1 MAILS
6 KIREKSVF
14 LIVVVG
20 LALFAFVLDP
30 STLQDFFSSSKVNVV
45 GEVNGESI
53 TRQEYAAA
61 LDAYRTNTQN
71 RVSDMQAA
79 RTVWDNLLRNKIY
92 TYQLEEAGITIG
104 ENDIWEEILR
114 QRFVQDNPDFKNEL
128 GIFDENKLKLFIR
141 EMQEDQDQT
150 RWQSW
155 QEYLKNLETNLKRNT
170 YNNLVNAGLGASLKE
185 GKYEYEEDNTF
196 LSSDFVYIPFTS
208 VADSLVKIEK
218 SEIEAYVKD
227 HPNDFQVEASRDIS
241 YVTFDIK
248 ATDSDKDAIKAE
260 VAKVI
265 DDTVDRNQL
274 TIPGFQNAT
283 DYQDFFDEFES
294 DLPFA
299 EEYKMKAQ
307 LPEAIKEQMEN
318 TKEGDIVGPYED
330 RDFFKLMKVIEIV
343 KRPDSVKASHIL
355 IPFVGSGGA
364 DATTTKTE
372 EEAKK
377 SADSILKLV
386 RRDKKKFAEIADE
399 LNKNQGNR
407 KGGDLGWIMYSNLFN
422 PRADKN
428 LATAIFDSKE
438 GTVDV
443 VKSGAGFHVYRIDE
457 KRNVQN
463 GYKVVTYGKQILPSQ
478 QTQQDVYREVENF
491 LLELGGDGNKFY
503 DAAKAKEYKIKPAV
517 GLKILEERVPG
528 VAGTNREVVTWS
540 FDKETSV
547 GDFKR
552 FDIDNGYLVA
562 FLTGRTEKGLLSA
575 AKASGRVRPLLANQK
590 KAELIKEKMT
600 GSTLNDIAVA
610 NKVTVRKMNDVSL
623 KSPSIPGVGLDAKV
637 VGAMFYAKENQLYNK
652 VEGLRGVFA
661 FVVTKKEAPTVLS
674 SYEPNRNQLAQERKN
689 LTVKIF
695 EALKETSE
703 IEDDRAFFHG
713 VNQ

>member
-61 LDAYRTNTQN
+61 LDAYRTNTQS

-104 ENDIWEEILR
+104 ENDIWEEIIR
-114 QRFVQDNPDFKNEL
+114 QPFVQNNPEFKNEL
-128 GIFDENKLKLFIR
+128 GIFDEDKLKLFIL
-141 EMQEDQDQT
+141 EMQEAQDQS

-155 QEYLKNLETNLKRNT
+155 QDYLKTLETNLKRDT

-185 GKYEYEEDNTF
+185 GRYEYEEDNTF
-196 LSSDFVYIPFTS
+196 LSGDFVHIPFS
-208 VADSLVKIEK
+208 SIPDSIVRLDK

-227 HPNDFQVEASRDIS
+227 HPNDFQVEASRDLS
-241 YVTFDIK
+241 YLTFEIK
-248 ATDSDKDAIKAE
+248 ATQEDKDTIKAN

-265 DDTVDRNQL
+265 EDAVDRNQL
-274 TIPGFQNAT
+274 TIPGFKNAT

-294 DLPFA
+294 DLPFR
-299 EEYKMKAQ
+299 EEYRMKAQ
-307 LPEAIKEQMEN
+307 LPASVAEQIASS
-318 TKEGDIVGPYED
+318 KEGDIVGPYED
-330 RDFFKLMKVIEIV
+330 RNFYKLTKIVEVV

-355 IPFVGSGGA
+355 IPFVGSAVA
-364 DATTTKTE
+364 DATTTQTE

-386 RRDKKKFAEIADE
+386 RRNKKKFAEIADAY
-399 LNKNQGNR
+399 NKNPR
-407 KGGDLGWIMYSNLFN
+407 AKEGGDLGWIGFPNAFAT
-422 PRADKN
+422 RADKS
-428 LATAIFDSKE
+428 LAMALFDNKAGE
-438 GTVDV
+438 LGV
-443 VKSGAGFHVYRIDE
+443 VTSPAGVHVYRIDE
-457 KRNVQN
+457 QKNKQN
-463 GYKVVTYGKQILPSQ
+463 SFKIVTYGKEILPSEKTGQ
-478 QTQQDVYREVENF
+478 EIYREVENF
-491 LLELGGDGNKFY
+491 LLELAGDGKTFY
-503 DAAKAKEYKIKPAV
+503 DVARQKGYKTKPAI
-517 GLKILEERVPG
+517 GLKILEEKIPG
-528 VAGTNREVVTWS
+528 VAGTNRQVVTWA
-540 FDKETSV
+540 FDKESSV

-552 FDIDNGYLVA
+552 FDMDNGYIVA
-562 FLTGRTEKGLLSA
+562 LLTGKTEEGLMSA
-575 AKASGRVRPLLANQK
+575 AKASGRVRPILMNQK
-590 KAELIKEKMT
+590 KAEIIKAKMT
-600 GSTLNDIAVA
+600 GATLNDIAVA

-623 KSPSIPGVGLDAKV
+623 KSPSIPGVGSDAKV
-637 VGAMFYAKENQLYNK
+637 VGAMYYAKENELYNK
-652 VEGLRGVFA
+652 VEGARGVFA
-661 FVVTKKEAPTVLS
+661 FVITKKESPTALS
-674 SYEPNRNQLAQERKN
+674 NYEPNRNQLAQERKN
-689 LTVKIF
+689 MTVKIF
-695 EALKETSE
+695 DALKETSD
-703 IEDDRAFFHG
+703 IQDDRAYYHG

>member
-45 GEVNGESI
+45 GEVNGETI

-61 LDAYRTNTQN
+61 LDAYRTNSQN
-71 RVSDMQAA
+71 RTSDMQAA
-79 RTVWDNLLRNKIY
+79 KTVWENLLRNKIY

-104 ENDIWEEILR
+104 ENDIWEEIVS
-114 QRFVQDNPDFKNEL
+114 QPFVQNNPEFKNEL
-128 GIFDENKLKLFIR
+128 GIFDEDKLKLFIR
-141 EMQEDQDQT
+141 DMQEAEDQS
-150 RWQSW
+150 RWKSW
-155 QEYLKNLETNLKRNT
+155 QEYLKTLETNLKRDT

-185 GKYEYEEDNTF
+185 GRYEYEEDNTF
-196 LSSDFVYIPFTS
+196 LSADFVYIPYTS
-208 VADSLVKIEK
+208 VPDSIVKLDK
-218 SEIEAYVKD
+218 SEIDAYVKD
-227 HPNDFQVEASRDIS
+227 HPKRFQVEASRDIS

-248 ATDSDKDAIKAE
+248 ATQADKDAIKAE

-265 DDTVDRNQL
+265 DDSVDRNQL
-274 TIPGFQNAT
+274 TILGFKNT
-283 DYQDFFDEFES
+283 KNYQDFFDEFES
-294 DLPFA
+294 DLPYR
-299 EEYKMKAQ
+299 EEFRMKSQ
-307 LPEAIKEQMEN
+307 LPASIADQIVN
-318 TKEGDIVGPYED
+318 SKEGDIVGPYED
-330 RDFFKLMKVIEIV
+330 RNFFKLTKVEEIV
-343 KRPDSVKASHIL
+343 KRPDSVKASHIM
-355 IPFVGSGGA
+355 IPYVGSAAA

-386 RRDKKKFAEIADE
+386 RRNKKKFAEIADA
-399 LNKNQGNR
+399 LNKNPR
-407 KGGDLGWIMYSNLFN
+407 AKKGGDLGWVAFRNAFTT
-422 PRADKN
+422 RADKS
-428 LATAIFDSKE
+428 LAEAIFDNKE
-438 GTVDV
+438 GELGV
-443 VKSGAGFHVYRIDE
+443 VKSPAGFHVYRIDE
-457 KRNVQN
+457 QKNPQN
-463 GYKVVTYGKQILPSQ
+463 SFKIITYGKQILPSEE
-478 QTQQDVYREVENF
+478 TQQEIYREVENF
-491 LLELGGDGNKFY
+491 LLKLAGDGNTFY
-503 DAAKAKEYKIKPAV
+503 DVAREKGYKTKPAI
-517 GLKILEERVPG
+517 GLKVLDEKIPG

-552 FDIDNGYLVA
+552 FDINNGYLVA
-562 FLTGRTEKGLLSA
+562 LLTGKTEEGLMSA
-575 AKASGRVRPLLANQK
+575 AKASGRVRPILMSEK

-623 KSPSIPGVGLDAKV
+623 KSPSIPGVGSDAKV
-637 VGAMFYAKENQLYNK
+637 VGAMYRAKENQLYNK
-652 VEGLRGVFA
+652 VEGSRGIFA
-661 FVVTKKEAPTVLS
+661 FVVTKKETPVVLS
-674 SYEPNRNQLAQERKN
+674 NYEPNRNQLAQERKN

-695 EALKETSE
+695 EALKETTE
-703 IEDDRAFFHG
+703 IEDNRAFYHG